1 MQNQGASAQELLAL
15 LLLALPSVLT
25 RQKLLLLLALTER
38 SHQLAAVKATLPSC
52 RPARLQRHTQ

>member
-25 RQKLLLLLALTER
+25 RQKLLLLPELTER
-38 SHQLAAVKATLPSC
+38 HHALAAVRGKSRLPPGAFSKIH
-52 RPARLQRHTQ
+52 P

>member
-25 RQKLLLLLALTER
+25 RQKLLLLPELAERVHALTAAGVSPCR
-38 SHQLAAVKATLPSC
+38 TALVQKYTQL
-52 RPARLQRHTQ
+52 

>member
-25 RQKLLLLLALTER
+25 RQKLLLLLELTER
-38 SHQLAAVKATLPSC
+38 HHALAAVRGKAALPPGAFSKIH
-52 RPARLQRHTQ
+52 P

>member
-25 RQKLLLLLALTER
+25 RQKLLLLLELTER
-38 SHQLAAVKATLPSC
+38 HHTLAAVREES
-52 RPARLQRHTQ
+52 RPASGAFSKIHP

>member
-25 RQKLLLLLALTER
+25 RQKLLLLLELTER
-38 SHQLAAVKATLPSC
+38 HHTLAAVRGESRLPPGAFSKIH
-52 RPARLQRHTQ
+52 P

>member
-25 RQKLLLLLALTER
+25 RQKLLLLLELTER
-38 SHQLAAVKATLPSC
+38 HHTLAAGEDLGSET
-52 RPARLQRHTQ
+52 QRFFR